1 MKTPSHFEIYQSV
14 RKPAV
19 CPTRPHKNVKGKG
32 SYSRKGK
39 KIFD

>member
-1 MKTPSHFEIYQSV
+1 MKTLSHFEIYQSV
-14 RKPAV
+14 RKA
-19 CPTRPHKNVKGKG
+19 PTPPSRPHRNVKGKG

>member
-1 MKTPSHFEIYQSV
+1 MKSLYASI
-14 RKPAV
+14 RKPTLPAS
-19 CPTRPHKNVKGKG
+19 RPHRNVKGKG